1 MPNESLSA
9 DDRLAVLAERQ
20 AELAGWP
27 RLPSWKIE
35 ALPLLHIDKP
45 QFGVTI
51 PSGDDMQLR
60 QAVEALGRCF
70 QREMRF
76 DFPPFT
82 AKPSPH
88 HVAESVEGLL
98 FNSKKLFA
106 TFPVATGAAGMSVQ
120 EGEPWLDWIWIHPFE
135 RGRGLVDAAWSD
147 LERTY
152 GSEFRIQQPISRAM
166 KGFLRRREVDPKR
179 WTTENSGS

>member
-9 DDRLAVLAERQ
+9 EDRLAVLAERQ

-51 PSGDDMQLR
+51 PSGDDMELR
-60 QAVEALGRCF
+60 QAVEVLGRCF

-98 FNSKKLFA
+98 FNSKKLLA

-120 EGEPWLDWIWIHPFE
+120 AGEPRLDWIWIHPFE
-135 RGRGLVDAAWSD
+135 RGRGLADAAWGD
-147 LERTY
+147 LERVY
-152 GSEFRIQQPISRAM
+152 GNEFRIQQPISPAMRA
-166 KGFLRRREVDPKR
+166 FLTRHGVDRKR
-179 WTTENSGS
+179 WSTVGSAS